1 MLNNL
6 KNNLHWMFYI
16 LGLIVYTVFIFL
28 DKDLFPVLVILLI
41 TLLYIWVMLSI
52 WNEKYST
59 KHFLYTICCTGFIA
73 STTILFI
80 NGLTQPVDIIF
91 ASDENGVYPNKTEYV
106 NAVLNFHV
114 FAKVFGLFFLFSIP
128 IIIYKYGLTK
138 DLNVSFNTH
147 RSQPAMAQPSSKT
160 LINEQGTQQEWV
172 EATAE
177 DIESGNYE
185 PI

>member
-16 LGLIVYTVFIFL
+16 LGLIVYTVFIFI
-28 DKDLFPVLVILLI
+28 DKGLFPILIILLI

-52 WNEKYST
+52 WNEQYTT

-128 IIIYKYGLTK
+128 IIIYKYGITK
-138 DLNVSFNTH
+138 DLNISFNRT
-147 RSQPAMAQPSSKT
+147 RPQQAQEQLPISKVET
-160 LINEQGTQQEWV
+160 KGREHQEWV
-172 EATAE
+172 EATVE